1 MSQEVRTLKLKDLA
15 LWTENPRDPV
25 DETTSDQDIVDRA
38 LADKLSKWNLPRL
51 AKEMGRHY
59 DFSELPTVVFHG
71 KKPVVYDGNR
81 RIALG
86 KIKHGLVSVDGF
98 NAGILPTF
106 PAEIPCNVCSK
117 AIALDNV
124 WRKHAETGSWL
135 PLERDIFLHKHMKD
149 KKSAFVLMEENTGII
164 TANPHLNQR
173 FVKDEIFREDI
184 LDKLGISFVDEK
196 LNSKHNRDDTL
207 ALLEDISRK
216 VRDKVITTRLNR
228 GKVLDV
234 LDPDSKRVVEEHKR
248 HKAKPVVLDV
258 AENGDAKDKANRRQ
272 TRRVRTKTTR
282 IFGGPLYLRNG
293 EVSNLYRDINDLH
306 EFYHEKKDSLSNAFP
321 SLIRMA
327 LRLLCEAA
335 AKECRQDLAP
345 YVKSRFQRAKA
356 TLDQNTKTTLSNHN
370 VTESSLVQLLQT
382 GAHNYAASANIEQT
396 LAISIILGALL
407 TDSHGKAQSN

>member
-1 MSQEVRTLKLKDLA
+1 MGQEVITLKLKDLV

-25 DETTSDQDIVDRA
+25 DETATDQDIVDRA
-38 LADKLSKWNLPRL
+38 LTDKLSKWNLPRL

-81 RIALG
+81 RMVLG

-106 PAEIPCNVCSK
+106 PDEIPCNVCSMD
-117 AIALDNV
+117 IALDNV

-135 PLERDIFLHKHMKD
+135 PLDRDIFLHKHMKD
-149 KKSAFVLMEENTGII
+149 KKSVFLLMEENTGII

-196 LNSKHNRDDTL
+196 LHSKHNREETR
-207 ALLEDISRK
+207 ALLDDISRK
-216 VRDKVITTRLNR
+216 IGDKVITTRLNR
-228 GKVLDV
+228 GKVMEV
-234 LDPDSKRVVEEHKR
+234 MDPDSQRIVEEHKR

-258 AENGDAKDKANRRQ
+258 ANKGDAKEKSNPRQ
-272 TRRVRTKTTR
+272 SRRVRTKSTQ

-293 EVSNLYRDINDLH
+293 DVSNLYRDIIDLH
-306 EFYHEKKDSLSNAFP
+306 GFYHEKKASLSDVFP

-335 AKECRQDLAP
+335 AKECRQEMAA
-345 YVKSRFQRAKA
+345 YVTTRFQRAKA

-370 VTESSLVQLLQT
+370 VTEKSLIQLLHT
-382 GAHNYAASANIEQT
+382 GAHNYAASANVDQT
-396 LAISIILGALL
+396 LAVSIILGALL
-407 TDSHGKAQSN
+407 TDSHGKA

>member
-1 MSQEVRTLKLKDLA
+1 MGQEVITLKLKDLV

-25 DETTSDQDIVDRA
+25 NATASDQDIVDRA
-38 LADKLSKWNLPRL
+38 LSDKLSKWNLSRL

-81 RIALG
+81 RIVLG

-98 NAGILPTF
+98 NAGILPAF
-106 PAEIPCNVCSK
+106 PDEIPCNVCSK
-117 AIALDNV
+117 SIALDNV

-135 PLERDIFLHKHMKD
+135 PLDRDIFLHKYMKD
-149 KKSAFVLMEENTGII
+149 KKSVFLLMEENTGII

-173 FVKDEIFREDI
+173 FVKDEIFREDM

-196 LNSKHNRDDTL
+196 LHSKHNREQTL
-207 ALLEDISRK
+207 ALLDDISRK
-216 VRDKVITTRLNR
+216 IGDKVITTRLNR
-228 GKVLDV
+228 GKVVEV
-234 LDPDSKRVVEEHKR
+234 LDPDSQRIVEENKKQ
-248 HKAKPVVLDV
+248 KAKAIVLDV
-258 AENGDAKDKANRRQ
+258 AKVGDVKEKSNPRQ
-272 TRRVRTKTTR
+272 SRRVRTRTAQ

-293 EVSNLYRDINDLH
+293 DVSNLYRDIIDLH
-306 EFYHEKKDSLSNAFP
+306 GFYHEKKTSLSDVFP

-335 AKECRQDLAP
+335 AKECRQEMAG
-345 YVKSRFQRAKA
+345 YIASRFQRAKA

-370 VTESSLVQLLQT
+370 VTEKSLVQLLHT
-382 GAHNYAASANIEQT
+382 GAHNYAASANVEQT
-396 LAISIILGALL
+396 MAVSIILGALL
-407 TDSHGKAQSN
+407 MDSHGKAQLD

>member
-1 MSQEVRTLKLKDLA
+1 MEQEVKTLKLKDLV

-25 DETTSDQDIVDRA
+25 DATASDQDIVDRA
-38 LADKLSKWNLPRL
+38 LSDKLSKWNLSRL
-51 AKEMGRHY
+51 AKEMGGHY

-81 RIALG
+81 RMVLG

-106 PAEIPCNVCSK
+106 PEEIPCNVCSK
-117 AIALDNV
+117 SIALDNV

-135 PLERDIFLHKHMKD
+135 PLDRDIFLHKYMKD
-149 KKSAFVLMEENTGII
+149 KKSVFLLMEENTGII

-196 LNSKHNRDDTL
+196 LHSKHNREQTL
-207 ALLEDISRK
+207 ALLDDISRK
-216 VRDKVITTRLNR
+216 IGDKVITTRRNR
-228 GKVLDV
+228 GRVVEV
-234 LDPDSKRVVEEHKR
+234 LDPDSQRIVEEHKKQ
-248 HKAKPVVLDV
+248 KAKAVALDV
-258 AENGDAKDKANRRQ
+258 AKEGDVKEKTNPRQ
-272 TRRVRTKTTR
+272 SRRVRTR
-282 IFGGPLYLRNG
+282 AAQIFGGPLYLRNG
-293 EVSNLYRDINDLH
+293 DVSNLYRDIIDLH
-306 EFYHEKKDSLSNAFP
+306 GFYHEKKTSLSDVFP

-335 AKECRQDLAP
+335 AKECHQEMAG
-345 YVKSRFQRAKA
+345 YIASRFQRAKG

-370 VTESSLVQLLQT
+370 VTEKSLVQLLHT
-382 GAHNYAASANIEQT
+382 GAHNYAASANVEQT
-396 LAISIILGALL
+396 MAVSIILGALL
-407 TDSHGKAQSN
+407 MDSHGKVQLD